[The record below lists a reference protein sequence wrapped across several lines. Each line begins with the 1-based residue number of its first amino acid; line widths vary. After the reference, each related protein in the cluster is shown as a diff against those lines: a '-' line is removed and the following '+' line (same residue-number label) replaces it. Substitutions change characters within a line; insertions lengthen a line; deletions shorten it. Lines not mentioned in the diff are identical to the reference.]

1 MTAPASAPT
10 AARLRSRL
18 APRGLTWSVLR
29 LHRTALYVGGAAL
42 VAFAAAMVWMYVIG
56 DDARVSTGPCSP
68 PGYCPNLT
76 SSTFDDT
83 TYRRLVSLTAEAL
96 SYLMF
101 PVGAWAGGA
110 LIGRELE
117 SGTARLAWTQSV
129 TPLRWLAAKLAV
141 PALLLTAGTTTAV
154 LLNVWARQDGG
165 PDLALD
171 WYSTDTFITTGPAA
185 VTYALAG
192 LALGALAGMVTRR
205 ALPAAGLGFAATLA
219 FFNLMDWYRWNLWP
233 TSSVTVSGPDEYQL
247 PQTALHMSSGY
258 VLTSGER
265 SESYPCRDM
274 PGPGCVKEGDITGYY
289 TVFHPQS
296 HHWPLQLM
304 DAGIALALA
313 ALATAGAFWLL
324 RRSTPS
330 RG

>member
-1 MTAPASAPT
+1 MTALDAAPT
-10 AARLRSRL
+10 AARRRL

-56 DDARVSTGPCSP
+56 DTARASTGPCITP
-68 PGYCPNLT
+68 APCFEMT
-76 SSTFDDT
+76 ASTFDDT
-83 TYRRLVSLTAEAL
+83 TYRRIVSRTAEAL

-101 PVGAWAGGA
+101 PVAAWAGGA

-171 WYSTDTFITTGPAA
+171 WYSTDTFITTGPTA

-192 LALGALAGMVTRR
+192 LALGALAGLVTKR
-205 ALPAAGLGFAATLA
+205 ALPAAGLGFAAALA
-219 FFNLMDWYRWNLWP
+219 FFNLMDWYRWHLWP
-233 TSSVTVSGPDEYQL
+233 TSSGTASGPDGYQL

-265 SESYPCRDM
+265 REGALLCTNLPS
-274 PGPGCVKEGDITGYY
+274 PGCLKEGDVAARY
-289 TVFHPQS
+289 TDFHPQS

-313 ALATAGAFWLL
+313 ALATVVAFWLL

>member
-1 MTAPASAPT
+1 MTVLAAAPT
-10 AARLRSRL
+10 AARRRSRL

-56 DDARVSTGPCSP
+56 DDARVSTGPCST

-76 SSTFDDT
+76 ASTFEDQ
-83 TYRRLVSLTAEAL
+83 TYRRIVSLTAEAL

-171 WYSTDTFITTGPAA
+171 WYFSDTFITTGPAA

-192 LALGALAGMVTRR
+192 LALGALAGLVTRR

-219 FFNLMDWYRWNLWP
+219 FYNLMDRYRWDLWP
-233 TSSVTVSGPDEYQL
+233 TSSVTVSDPDAYHL
-247 PQTALHMSSGY
+247 PQSALHMSSGY

-265 SESYPCRDM
+265 SEGYFCRDM
-274 PGPGCVKEGDITGYY
+274 PGPGCLKEGDVTGHY

-304 DAGIALALA
+304 DAGIALAVA

-324 RRSTPS
+324 RRRTPS

>member
-1 MTAPASAPT
+1 MTALAAAPT
-10 AARLRSRL
+10 AARRRARF

-56 DDARVSTGPCSP
+56 DDARVSTGPCSTP
-68 PGYCPNLT
+68 AYCLDLT
-76 SSTFDDT
+76 ASTVDDK
-83 TYRRLVSLTAEAL
+83 TYRRIVSLTATAL

-101 PVGAWAGGA
+101 PVAAWAGGA

-165 PDLALD
+165 PDAQD
-171 WYSTDTFITTGPAA
+171 WHFSGTFVTTGPTA

-219 FFNLMDWYRWNLWP
+219 FYNLMDWYRWDLWP
-233 TSSVTVSGPDEYQL
+233 TSSVTVPDPDTYRL
-247 PQTALHMSSGY
+247 PQSALHMSSGY

-265 SESYPCRDM
+265 SEEGYFCRDM
-274 PGPGCVKEGDITGYY
+274 PGPGCLKEGDVTGYY

-324 RRSTPS
+324 RRRTPS